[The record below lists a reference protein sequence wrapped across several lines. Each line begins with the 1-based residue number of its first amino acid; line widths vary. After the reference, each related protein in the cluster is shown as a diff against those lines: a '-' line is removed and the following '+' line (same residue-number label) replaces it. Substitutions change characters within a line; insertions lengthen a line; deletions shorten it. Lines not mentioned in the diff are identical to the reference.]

1 MSLPLSVAQA
11 ILSGA
16 LAEARALSAK
26 SLAVIVLD
34 AGANPVVFAREDGAS
49 LFRFDIA
56 RAKAFGALGMGDD
69 TRVLTERAAG
79 NPVFFQS
86 VSAAVSGNI
95 AFSPGG
101 VLIRDLED
109 RTLGAIGV
117 SGDTGDLDERCAL
130 AGLRA
135 AGYARDDEL

>member
-34 AGANPVVFAREDGAS
+34 AGANPVVFTREDGAS